1 MLKKLREYVE
11 YMRTQFIKQILEGEG
26 IQVLLKSSS
35 GIGQEYFGSG
45 VMYDIYVSEE
55 EYEIA
60 NSIVEKFEKGGII
73 LDELKKTPLYEKHKE
88 LGAKMGEF
96 AGWELP
102 LWYTSIIDEHKA
114 VRENVG
120 IFDVS
125 HMGELFVEGREA
137 ESCLNYLITNNVS
150 KWRLA
155 ISYILP
161 CVTSKAV

>member
-73 LDELKKTPLYEKHKE
+73 LDELKKTHCMKNIK
-88 LGAKMGEF
+88 
-96 AGWELP
+96 
-102 LWYTSIIDEHKA
+102 
-114 VRENVG
+114 N
-120 IFDVS
+120 
-125 HMGELFVEGREA
+125 
-137 ESCLNYLITNNVS
+137 
-150 KWRLA
+150 
-155 ISYILP
+155 
-161 CVTSKAV
+161 